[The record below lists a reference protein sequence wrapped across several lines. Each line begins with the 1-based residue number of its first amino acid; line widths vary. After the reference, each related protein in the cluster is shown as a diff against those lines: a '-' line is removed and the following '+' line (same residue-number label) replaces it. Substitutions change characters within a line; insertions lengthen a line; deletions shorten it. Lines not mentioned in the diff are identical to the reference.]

1 MEELLDQY
9 LVYLQKQ
16 NRSINTIK
24 SYERDLKKF
33 FRFLSEKDITDI
45 RKVHHTTVLS
55 YIIILQKRKCSSSSI
70 SRYIVS
76 LRKFFDYSLKNR
88 ILNENPVEKVNSP
101 KTVKKT
107 PEVLSLEEVNQLMQL
122 PDLDTRKGPRDKAM
136 LEILYATGIRVSEL
150 IALDIEDV
158 DLEFEFIRCCHGQKD
173 RTIPIGKYALEALKH
188 YIHNIRISFLNNSD
202 EQALF
207 LNYTG
212 TRMSRQGFWKIIKSY
227 TNMLNIDRKITPHT
241 LRHSFAIHLIENG
254 ADLKSVQEML
264 GHSAIATTQMYMDLK
279 KNRIKDVYVKSHPR
293 A

>member
-101 KTVKKT
+101 KTVKKNPGST
-107 PEVLSLEEVNQLMQL
+107 FIGRSESIDAASRLRYEKRTEGQSHVGDPLCYRN
-122 PDLDTRKGPRDKAM
+122 PRQRT
-136 LEILYATGIRVSEL
+136 YRTGYRGCGL
-150 IALDIEDV
+150 
-158 DLEFEFIRCCHGQKD
+158 
-173 RTIPIGKYALEALKH
+173 
-188 YIHNIRISFLNNSD
+188 RI
-202 EQALF
+202 
-207 LNYTG
+207 
-212 TRMSRQGFWKIIKSY
+212 
-227 TNMLNIDRKITPHT
+227 
-241 LRHSFAIHLIENG
+241 
-254 ADLKSVQEML
+254 
-264 GHSAIATTQMYMDLK
+264 
-279 KNRIKDVYVKSHPR
+279 
-293 A
+293 